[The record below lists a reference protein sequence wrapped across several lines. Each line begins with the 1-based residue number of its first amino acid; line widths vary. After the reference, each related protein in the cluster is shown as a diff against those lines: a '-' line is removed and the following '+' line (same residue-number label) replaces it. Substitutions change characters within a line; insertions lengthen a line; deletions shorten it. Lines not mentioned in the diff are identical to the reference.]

1 MNREI
6 KFRAWDKIFNR
17 YTEREFLIS
26 SCNKNTIEVVGVS
39 LDENADDLNEDI
51 VLEQYTGLK
60 DKNGVEIY
68 EGDYVK
74 WTHGKHYWEAIIQTV
89 PNNKSNTLYAI
100 ETYHNCTSSEDETV
114 YTFQRS
120 DSRKGSR
127 NDIEYI
133 SSNIEIIG
141 NIHQNP
147 ELI

>member
-1 MNREI
+1 MREI
-6 KFRAWDKIFNR
+6 KFRAKVN
-17 YTEREFLIS
+17 
-26 SCNKNTIEVVGVS
+26 GVYVYS
-39 LDENADDLNEDI
+39 DSYVNLAFYFDATKGYEQQ
-51 VLEQYTGLK
+51 QYTGLK
-60 DKNGVEIY
+60 DKNGKEIY

-74 WTHGKHYWEAIIQTV
+74 WTFGKHYWEAIIQTV

-133 SSNIEIIG
+133 SSNIEVIG
-141 NIHQNP
+141 NIYENP
-147 ELI
+147 ELLKND